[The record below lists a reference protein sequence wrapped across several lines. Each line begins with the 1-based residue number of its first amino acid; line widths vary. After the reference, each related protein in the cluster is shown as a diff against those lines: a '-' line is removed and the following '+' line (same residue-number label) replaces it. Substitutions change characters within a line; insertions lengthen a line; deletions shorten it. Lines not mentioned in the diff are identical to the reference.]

1 MSIAGV
7 AEHLRAAGR
16 PLLVPY
22 VMAGVVPDWV
32 ELVRDV
38 AAAGADAVE
47 VGLPF
52 SDPMLDGP
60 TVQWAAARA
69 LERGGRPRALLDE
82 LAGLD
87 LDVPLVV
94 MTYANVA
101 TTLVPEHGVAGFVDH
116 LAAVGVRGV
125 IVPDLPLEE
134 SAEYRAR
141 AAAAGVDAVLLAA
154 PSCDDDRCREIAR
167 ASAGFVYCMSS
178 MRVTG
183 ERDDLAASAVTNARR
198 LRGMTDL
205 PVITGFGISTP
216 AQAVRA
222 CEDADGVVVA
232 SALVR
237 LLADGGPAGAV
248 VEAVA
253 GFRAALSS
261 ASQRSEGAP

>member
-1 MSIAGV
+1 MSAL

-22 VMAGVVPDWV
+22 VMAGVVPGWV
-32 ELVRDV
+32 DLVRAV

-47 VGLPF
+47 IGLPF

-60 TVQWAAARA
+60 TVQRAAALA
-69 LERGGRPRALLDE
+69 LDRGARPRALLDE
-82 LAGLD
+82 LAG

-101 TTLVPEHGVAGFVDH
+101 TTLVPERGVAGFVDH

-167 ASAGFVYCMSS
+167 ASSGFVYCMSS
-178 MRVTG
+178 MRITG
-183 ERDDLAASAVTNARR
+183 EREHLAATARANARR
-198 LRGMTDL
+198 LKAMTDL
-205 PVITGFGISTP
+205 PVITGFGVSTP
-216 AQAVRA
+216 GQAVQA
-222 CEDADGVVVA
+222 CADADGVVVGSALLRPLVDGA
-232 SALVR
+232 SAE
-237 LLADGGPAGAV
+237 AV

-261 ASQRSEGAP
+261 FPQEERGVS